1 MAQPGIMDIK
11 IKGNKNILDEL
22 ENVLSITEDV
32 EEIIN
37 KLGGFEYCDY
47 SVVVDYD
54 RYNDNELF
62 ISLEKRWLAPIVLLL
77 FLNKKYPQLDIKFRG
92 EEECPDVAFTND
104 IDESGYVVEGIGTF
118 ETFEECLKY
127 LKDEGYIDDSID
139 EEFNDMEDIQEARYE
154 WDLDYGYS
162 YYSHYVTIEEI
173 YKSLK
178 GEEGGDKW
186 GNWFDYVRKTNCT
199 KL

>member
-77 FLNKKYPQLDIKFRG
+77 FLNKKYPQLDIRFRATVYQ
-92 EEECPDVAFTND
+92 CRCMLQ
-104 IDESGYVVEGIGTF
+104 
-118 ETFEECLKY
+118 CLNQ
-127 LKDEGYIDDSID
+127 I
-139 EEFNDMEDIQEARYE
+139 
-154 WDLDYGYS
+154 W
-162 YYSHYVTIEEI
+162 
-173 YKSLK
+173 LK
-178 GEEGGDKW
+178 GI
-186 GNWFDYVRKTNCT
+186 F
-199 KL
+199 